1 MGDKKIR
8 QIVKEQI
15 NRLLESK
22 RRYRLTDFDE
32 LNEYMWLKPNM
43 TKIGVDIFVDDG
55 MSYVRNGHELLLF
68 VRNSYNRNSNSFIP
82 ISISSKPRVLDDEMS
97 FNISY
102 NDIFDVYD
110 FIQENISILQ
120 KLANQKITQE
130 EFVRSIRHAT
140 YRITESFFRI
150 DEMATLRASESGLPM
165 DIWLD
170 EGGTYQGHASRI
182 KFKASNEQRTTK
194 EFSSMLLTNPPSIE
208 NYPENSPLRKK
219 DIEKLE
225 RFVVNNLDALISL
238 SKGEIDYL
246 TEFKP
251 NIITE

>member
-1 MGDKKIR
+1 MDDKKIR

-130 EFVRSIRHAT
+130 EFVRSIRHTT
-140 YRITESFFRI
+140 YRITESFLELTRWLLLGLLKVVFQWTFGWMKAERI
-150 DEMATLRASESGLPM
+150 KVIPQESSSGLQM
-165 DIWLD
+165 NK
-170 EGGTYQGHASRI
+170 EQQGS
-182 KFKASNEQRTTK
+182 FLQC
-194 EFSSMLLTNPPSIE
+194 
-208 NYPENSPLRKK
+208 Y
-219 DIEKLE
+219 
-225 RFVVNNLDALISL
+225 
-238 SKGEIDYL
+238 
-246 TEFKP
+246 
-251 NIITE
+251 

>member
-1 MGDKKIR
+1 MDDKKIR

-22 RRYRLTDFDE
+22 RRYRLTDLDE

-68 VRNSYNRNSNSFIP
+68 VRNSYSRNGNSFIP

-110 FIQENISILQ
+110 FIQDNLSILR

-130 EFVRSIRHAT
+130 EFVRSIRHTT
-140 YRITESFFRI
+140 YRITESFLELTRWLLLGLLKVVFQWTFGWMKAERI
-150 DEMATLRASESGLPM
+150 KAMPQESSSGLQM
-165 DIWLD
+165 NK
-170 EGGTYQGHASRI
+170 EQQGN
-182 KFKASNEQRTTK
+182 FLQC
-194 EFSSMLLTNPPSIE
+194 
-208 NYPENSPLRKK
+208 Y
-219 DIEKLE
+219 
-225 RFVVNNLDALISL
+225 
-238 SKGEIDYL
+238 
-246 TEFKP
+246 
-251 NIITE
+251 

>member
-1 MGDKKIR
+1 MDDKKIR

-130 EFVRSIRHAT
+130 EFVRNIRHTT

-150 DEMATLRASESGLPM
+150 DEMATLRASESGLPI

-170 EGGTYQGHASRI
+170 EGGTYQCHAPRI
-182 KFKASNEQRTTK
+182 KFRASNEQRTTR